1 MWLQIANICHFVM
14 LIDQIIACG
23 GLGGVVSLEEG
34 EILFVGEIA
43 VGAIEDPAEV
53 LLLLLPVSY
62 LHERPSGDLFA
73 KIGRKEI
80 HSFLHACGYF
90 GVG

>member
-23 GLGGVVSLEEG
+23 GFGGVVSLEEG
-34 EILFVGEIA
+34 EVLFVGKIA
-43 VGAIEDPAEV
+43 VGTIENPAEV
-53 LLLLLPVSY
+53 LLLLLPVGY

-73 KIGRKEI
+73 EIGRKEI
-80 HSFLHACGYF
+80 HGFLHACGDF